1 MNILDIIILIPMAW
15 FAYTGFKK
23 GLVIGIASLAALILG
38 IYAALYFSGIV
49 AGFLTDSLNIKTDYL
64 PIISFIVTF
73 IGVVILIHF
82 LGKLLEKLI
91 NLVALGFLNKLA
103 GAVFGVLKAAIF
115 LSVIILVINHFDA
128 NVISKQKRETS
139 FLYGPVSDIAPFLWD
154 KFKDLEIEDEQFQEQ
169 KEKLEETIG

>member
-1 MNILDIIILIPMAW
+1 MNIIDIIILIPMAW

-49 AGFLTDSLNIKTDYL
+49 AGFLTDSLHVKTDYL
-64 PIISFIVTF
+64 PVISFVVTF
-73 IGVVILIHF
+73 IGVVVLIHF

-91 NLVALGFLNKLA
+91 NLVALGFLNKLS

-115 LSVIILVINHFDA
+115 LSVIILIINHFDA
-128 NVISKQKRETS
+128 NVISKQKRESS
-139 FLYGPVSDIAPFLWD
+139 FLYDPVSKIAPFIWN
-154 KFKDLEIEDEQFQEQ
+154 KFQDLEMDNEHFQEQ
-169 KEKLEETIG
+169 KEKVEDVLG

>member
-1 MNILDIIILIPMAW
+1 MNIIDIIILVPFAW

-49 AGFLTDSLNIKTDYL
+49 AGFMTDSLNIKTDYL

-103 GAVFGVLKAAIF
+103 GAVFGILKAAVF
-115 LSVIILVINHFDA
+115 LSVLILIINHFDGKI
-128 NVISKQKRETS
+128 ISEEKRESS
-139 FLYGPVSDIAPFLWD
+139 FLYNPVSEIAPFLWN
-154 KFKDLEIEDEQFQEQ
+154 KFQDLEIDDERFQEQ
-169 KEKLEETIG
+169 KEKVEEVLG

>member
-1 MNILDIIILIPMAW
+1 MNIIDIIILIPMAW
-15 FAYTGFKK
+15 LAYTGFKK
-23 GLVIGIASLAALILG
+23 GFIIGVASLLALILG

-49 AGFLTDSLNIKTDYL
+49 ADFLSGSLNVKTDYL

-115 LSVIILVINHFDA
+115 LSVIILVINHFNA
-128 NVISKQKRETS
+128 KIISEEKRESS
-139 FLYGPVSDIAPFLWD
+139 FLYNPVSEIAPFLWN
-154 KFKDLEIEDEQFQEQ
+154 KFQDLEIDDERFQEQ
-169 KEKLEETIG
+169 KEKVEEVLG